1 MYSTCLFCNQDLG
14 RNQEIES
21 FPVGRRLAFDAATGR
36 LWVVCRTC
44 GRWNLTPMEERWEA
58 IEQCER
64 LFRATRL
71 RVSTDNIGLAR
82 MRDGSELVRVGKPER
97 PELAAWR
104 YGDVFGRRRRRAV
117 VGAMTSAAGG
127 AALNYAPLVPVI
139 GYALPVVGVVGLFG
153 WALARA
159 ARRVGVVAVPG
170 EAHPL
175 VVRGADLK
183 HAVFVADADG
193 TWGIRVTGVQPR
205 DDAEWWRPETR
216 RVDRILRGDAG
227 RWAAA
232 APP

>member
-104 YGDVFGRRRRRAV
+104 YGDVFGRRRWRAV
-117 VGAMTSAAGG
+117 VGAVTSAAGG

-153 WALARA
+153 WASA
-159 ARRVGVVAVPG
+159 APTSSTPCSWPTRMA
-170 EAHPL
+170 
-175 VVRGADLK
+175 RGAFASPACSRATTPSGGGPRRGASTGSC
-183 HAVFVADADG
+183 AV
-193 TWGIRVTGVQPR
+193 T
-205 DDAEWWRPETR
+205 
-216 RVDRILRGDAG
+216 RVDGPRLRCSRA
-227 RWAAA
+227 
-232 APP
+232 